1 MADCTC
7 SRLAFRPS
15 RCRCGGSASQRSAG
29 SAASLPAL
37 TNPSYTVGWLLL
49 RTDGQHTCLPL
60 VVAPVLHVW
69 ALSPVR
75 MAAPP
80 LKLSFSV
87 AYTFDAQ
94 KRRRSQGAVPI
105 KD

>member
-7 SRLAFRPS
+7 SRLAFRPC

-37 TNPSYTVGWLLL
+37 ANPSYTAGCVLV

-60 VVAPVLHVW
+60 MVAPVLHVW

-75 MAAPP
+75 MAAPRLNSP
-80 LKLSFSV
+80 LM
-87 AYTFDAQ
+87 
-94 KRRRSQGAVPI
+94 
-105 KD
+105 